1 MRRMTVRPVVPWSV
15 VSVLGLLLTATGCIP
30 ALQNR
35 VAGDAVPPP
44 RLVAMPPQV
53 IVYTLDAG
61 DQRSFEAQPSS
72 AVVGEAESALRGIT
86 DPKGVRFAG
95 REALVACGISC
106 LRFLRWGAIATLEIG
121 LQREQIKN
129 YRLHSVADW
138 GFRADLSPVRQSLG
152 ADYALFA
159 TLKQTRQTSGRKVLM
174 ALGGG
179 YTIGKQIDAA
189 CVADLHDGHMIWCT
203 SLKDDSGDLQDPGR
217 VPQVMRTLLGN
228 LFQPSVQAP

>member
-1 MRRMTVRPVVPWSV
+1 MKWV
-15 VSVLGLLLTATGCIP
+15 VLGILVSATGCIP

-35 VAGDAVPPP
+35 VAANAVPPP

-53 IVYTLDAG
+53 IVYTLDAS
-61 DQRSFEAQPSS
+61 DKRSFEDQPSS
-72 AVVGEAESALRGIT
+72 AVVAEADSALREIA
-86 DPKGVRFAG
+86 DAKAVRIAG
-95 REALVACGISC
+95 RDALVACGSPC
-106 LRFLRWGAIATLEIG
+106 VRFVRWGTIATLEIG

-129 YRLHSVADW
+129 YGYHSVTDW
-138 GFRADLSPVRQSLG
+138 GFRADLSAVRQSLD

-159 TLKQTRQTSGRKVLM
+159 TLKQTRQSTGRKVLM
-174 ALGGG
+174 ALGGS

-217 VPQVMRTLLGN
+217 VPKVMQTLLGE
-228 LFQPSVQAP
+228 LFQPVAQAP